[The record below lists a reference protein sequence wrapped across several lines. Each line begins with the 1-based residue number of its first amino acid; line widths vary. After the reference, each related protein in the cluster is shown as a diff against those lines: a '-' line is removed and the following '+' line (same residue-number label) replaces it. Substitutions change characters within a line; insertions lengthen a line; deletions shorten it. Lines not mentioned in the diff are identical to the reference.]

1 MCDSPFAIRRL
12 AAFGQKRPNQAFP
25 ADAGLQGG
33 RWHASHALA
42 PAGNEL
48 VHRKRGNDP
57 SQSKTESFGASRAD
71 CGAKSQAHGPH
82 PGPVL
87 QVHFGRYPLPGS
99 FEGRPNSHPFGGFP
113 HETRASSFS
122 LDVRLWFMAPGA
134 FGAAAQREKERLK
147 NELPPWESVS
157 CLFGRLS

>member
-1 MCDSPFAIRRL
+1 MYIYIYTYVYVSICYLQYNQHVFGSRLLRKLSSAAQRKPVKNLAKTCVTESRFGSPHSQQGALRHL
-12 AAFGQKRPNQAFP
+12 AGSDPTSPSQPTLDFS
-25 ADAGLQGG
+25 G

-42 PAGNEL
+42 PAGNEMAY
-48 VHRKRGNDP
+48 RKRGNDP

-99 FEGRPNSHPFGGFP
+99 FE
-113 HETRASSFS
+113 
-122 LDVRLWFMAPGA
+122 
-134 FGAAAQREKERLK
+134 
-147 NELPPWESVS
+147 
-157 CLFGRLS
+157 